1 MSAAGYRAAGYRLAG
16 ALCAVLLL
24 CAAGGTNLPPEPP
37 GYRMNDYRAPTP
49 ATLRGAIVLSTAQAQ
64 ADWKKH
70 DAVFV
75 DVLPQPPRPVGLPA
89 STIWRPKPRNDIPG
103 SLWLPDTGYGAL
115 APVMQ
120 DYFERG
126 LQQATGGKR
135 DRLIVFY
142 CLASCWMSWNAAKRA
157 LALGYT
163 RVAWYPE
170 GTNGW
175 AAHRLPLEA
184 RTPVPRPQAAE

>member
-1 MSAAGYRAAGYRLAG
+1 MNVVGYRVIVTLAAA
-16 ALCAVLLL
+16 LLL
-24 CAAGGTNLPPEPP
+24 CAAGEGNPPPEPSS
-37 GYRMNDYRAPTP
+37 YRMDNYRAPTP
-49 ATLRGAIVLSTAQAQ
+49 ATLRGAIVMSTEQAR
-64 ADWKKH
+64 AAWEKH
-70 DAVFV
+70 DAVFI
-75 DVLPQPPRPVGLPA
+75 DELPQPPRPVGLPA
-89 STIWRPKPRNDIPG
+89 STIWRPKPRDDIPG

-115 APVMQ
+115 APVME

-163 RVAWYPE
+163 NVAWYPE
-170 GTNGW
+170 GTDGW
-175 AAHRLPLEA
+175 AGDGLKLEA
-184 RTPVPRPQAAE
+184 RTPVARPQAAE

>member
-1 MSAAGYRAAGYRLAG
+1 MSAVGYRVLGVLCAGLLVSAAGGAGP
-16 ALCAVLLL
+16 
-24 CAAGGTNLPPEPP
+24 PPEPSS
-37 GYRMNDYRAPTP
+37 YRMDDYRAPTP
-49 ATLRGAIVLSTAQAQ
+49 VTLRGAIVMSTEQAR
-64 ADWKKH
+64 AVWENH
-70 DAVFV
+70 DAVFI
-75 DVLPQPPRPVGLPA
+75 DELPQPPRPVGLPA
-89 STIWRPKPRNDIPG
+89 STIWRPKPRDDIPG

-126 LQQATGGKR
+126 LQLATGGKR

-163 RVAWYPE
+163 NVAWYPE
-170 GTNGW
+170 GTDGW
-175 AAHRLPLEA
+175 AAHGLKLEA
-184 RTPVPRPQAAE
+184 RAPVARPQAAE